1 MFNRFLT
8 HVPLESADPLDQE
21 LTAKLELF
29 GSTRLQSGVGLPEG
43 GTLKVYEGKDIRN
56 LVVIGHSHS
65 GKTSLVSSMLFTAGA
80 TPKLGRVDDGST
92 VTDYDEEEIARQMTV
107 NTGLAPLEWHNTK
120 INLLDTPGFTLFAH
134 EARIAMSAAESA
146 LVVVD
151 GVSGV
156 EVVTEKVWQ
165 YAEEINLPRVI
176 VVSRMDRERANY
188 ETALESLVAAFGRQV
203 VPVQLPI
210 GSEKSLK
217 GVVDLVTMKAYTY
230 DMGGN
235 GKGKEGPIP
244 ADMEA
249 AAKEAHE
256 KLVELIAE
264 GKDELMAE
272 YFDNGTIVEEHLIPA
287 LHEAIKEDKIFP
299 VLFASG
305 LGNVATDHLLDFV
318 VDYFPTAAEHASV
331 PAAAE
336 ASANGHKAERKVSD
350 AEPASLYVFKTAND
364 PFAGRITYFKVFS
377 GVVKNDATLQ
387 NFTRSTTEKLAH
399 LSVPVGKNLVPVT
412 ELHAGDIGAVAKL
425 RETLTGDTLGD
436 KANPIQF
443 SGITLPEPAIT
454 FAIEPKSRNDEDK
467 LSNGLHKLMEEDP
480 MVRFFRDAQTK
491 EFLIAGTGQQHIE
504 VIVSKLKKRY
514 HTEVVLKAPKV
525 PYRETIR
532 GKADVQGRHKKQ
544 SGGHGQYGD
553 CKIKMEPNERGK
565 GFEFVNDIFGGS
577 IPKNYIP
584 AVEKGIVEA
593 AARGFLAGF
602 PVVDFRVILYDGSYH
617 DVDSNE
623 LSFKTAGRIAF
634 KKAMEQAKPT
644 LLEPIMHVEITIPD
658 EFAGSIMGDLNS
670 RRGRIQG
677 MDNKAGKT
685 VVKAECPMAE
695 MLSYGA
701 DLTSMTQGRGSFN
714 MEMSHYDFVPAVNQE
729 KIITQFKAERGEV
742 VEVEE

>member
-1 MFNRFLT
+1 
-8 HVPLESADPLDQE
+8 
-21 LTAKLELF
+21 
-29 GSTRLQSGVGLPEG
+29 
-43 GTLKVYEGKDIRN
+43 LKVYEGKDIRN

-65 GKTSLVSSMLFTAGA
+65 GKTSLVSAMLYTSGA

-92 VTDYDEEEIARQMTV
+92 VTDHDEEEIARQMTV
-107 NTGLAPLEWHNTK
+107 STGIAPLEWHDRK

-134 EARIAMSAAESA
+134 EAKIAMSASEAA

-188 ETALESLVAAFGRQV
+188 QTALESLVNAFGRLV

-217 GVVDLVTMKAYTY
+217 GVIDLVTMKAYTY
-230 DMGGN
+230 ELGGT

-244 ADMEA
+244 SELQA
-249 AAKEAHE
+249 AAQEAHE
-256 KLVELIAE
+256 KLVEVIAE

-272 YFDNGTIVEEHLIPA
+272 FFEKGTIPEEDLIPA
-287 LHEAIKEDKIFP
+287 LHDAIKEDRIFP

-305 LGNVATDHLLDFV
+305 LGNIGTDHLMDFV
-318 VDYFPTAAEHASV
+318 VDYFPTAAEHATVS
-331 PAAAE
+331 E
-336 ASANGHKAERKVSD
+336 APDASGNGNGQHAERHISD
-350 AEPASLYVFKTAND
+350 SEPASLYVFKTAND
-364 PFAGRITYFKVFS
+364 PFAGRITFFKVFS
-377 GVVKNDATLQ
+377 GLVKNEATMQ
-387 NFTRSTTEKLAH
+387 NFVRGTSEKLSH
-399 LSVPVGKNLVPVT
+399 LSVPMGKNLIPVP

-425 RETLTGDTLGD
+425 KDTVTGDTLGD
-436 KANPIQF
+436 KANPIKF
-443 SGITLPEPAIT
+443 AGVVLPEPAIT

-480 MVRFFRDAQTK
+480 MVRFFRDEQTK

-514 HTEVVLKAPKV
+514 HTEVLLKAPKV

-532 GKADVQGRHKKQ
+532 GRADVQGRHKKQ

-553 CKIKMEPNERGK
+553 CKIKMEPLERGK
-565 GFEFVNDIFGGS
+565 NFEFVNDIFGGA

-634 KKAMEQAKPT
+634 RKAMEQAKPT
-644 LLEPIMHVEITIPD
+644 LLEPIMNVQITIPD

-677 MDNKAGKT
+677 MENKGGKT
-685 VVKAECPMAE
+685 IVNAEVPMSE
-695 MLSYGA
+695 MLTYGPE
-701 DLTSMTQGRGSFN
+701 LTSMTQGRGSFH
-714 MEMSHYDFVPAVNQE
+714 MEMAHYDFVPAVQQE
-729 KIITQFKAERGEV
+729 KIIANFKAERGEL